1 MVVCCD
7 GVMPDILMT
16 GFPGFL
22 GGALLPL
29 IVARRPD
36 ADVLCVVQEHHMDF
50 ARRRLDELTV
60 HHPQLGGRVGLV
72 AGDITI
78 AGLDV
83 DPALL
88 AGLREV
94 FHLAAVYDLAVA
106 QDVAHRVNVEGTRH
120 VLNVCRAALDLRR
133 LNYVSTC
140 YVSGAHHGVFT
151 EADLDTGQSFQNH
164 YEHTKFEAEVLVR
177 EAMESGLPATVYR
190 PGIVVGDS
198 RTGETQ
204 KFDGPYFIANF
215 LLMQPHH
222 AVVPRVADPDRVQF
236 SLVPRDFV
244 VTAIDEL
251 SVLPDAV
258 GKTYALTDPD
268 APTVR
273 QMVDEFCRLLGKEP
287 HWVRVPLR
295 LTRSVLSLPGME
307 RLLGFPDE
315 AISYMARQTV
325 FDTTNS
331 SRDLAQVGLACPAF
345 TDYAPTMLD
354 FLRAHPEITYE
365 AMV

>member
-1 MVVCCD
+1 MAH
-7 GVMPDILMT
+7 ILMT

-22 GGALLPL
+22 GGSLLPL
-29 IVARRPD
+29 VLARRPD
-36 ADVLCVVQEHHMDF
+36 EDMACVVQEHHREF
-50 ARRRLDELTV
+50 ARERLDALTV
-60 HHPQLGGRVGLV
+60 AYPQIAGRVELV
-72 AGDITI
+72 AGDITVP
-78 AGLDV
+78 GLGV

-88 AGLREV
+88 SDLREV
-94 FHLAAVYDLAVA
+94 FHLAAVYDLAVSEDLA
-106 QDVAHRVNVEGTRH
+106 QLVNVEGTAH
-120 VLNVCRAALDLRR
+120 VLDVCSRSPELRR

-140 YVSGAHHGVFT
+140 YVSGAHHGVYT
-151 EADLDTGQSFQNH
+151 EADLDTGQTFQNH
-164 YEHTKFEAEVLVR
+164 YEQTKFSAEVLVR

-198 RTGETQ
+198 TTGDTQ

-222 AVVPRVADPDRVQF
+222 AVVPRVADPDRTQF

-268 APTVR
+268 APTMR
-273 QMVDEFCRLLGKEP
+273 QMIDEFCSLLGKEP

-295 LTRSVLSLPGME
+295 LTRSVLNLPGME
-307 RLLGFPDE
+307 RLFGFPDE
-315 AISYMARQTV
+315 ALAYMAHPTV
-325 FDTTNS
+325 YDTTNAT
-331 SRDLAQVGLACPAF
+331 RDLAKVGIACPAF
-345 TDYAPTMLD
+345 TDYAPTMMD
-354 FLRAHPEITYE
+354 FVRAHPEITSE